1 MALIRLRVL
10 GNGSSNGVDAGTRF
24 NPSTVEASD
33 IADLRRELKIPDDCK
48 VIGFVGR
55 IVNGKGIVELEGAW
69 RKLQKQSPE
78 VYLMMIGPTEPQD
91 PVPADVIGSI
101 RRDPRIIHVDY
112 VPNDKMPLY
121 YALMDHLVLPT
132 YSEGFPN
139 VALEAAAME
148 RPTIATKVSGCVDA
162 VVDGVTGL
170 IVPARDSDSL
180 AEAMDYYLANPDVK
194 NRHGTAARERALK
207 DYKPEIIWQAL
218 YEEYEDAV
226 RKRCGR
232 S

>member
-1 MALIRLRVL
+1 
-10 GNGSSNGVDAGTRF
+10 
-24 NPSTVEASD
+24 
-33 IADLRRELKIPDDCK
+33 
-48 VIGFVGR
+48 
-55 IVNGKGIVELEGAW
+55 
-69 RKLQKQSPE
+69 
-78 VYLMMIGPTEPQD
+78 MMIGPTEPQD